1 MSQQVPT
8 PGGLGFGKSGCAL
21 LCRFLLGHGQLV
33 GVVLLHS
40 HKALLVLV
48 FPGQPL
54 HPLMTC
60 LTCRHLVSCLGN
72 LLSSALWTSTMLVA
86 KRGHRT
92 RNRLCLQGQ
101 GSRPSPRDR
110 AQSLALEVRGKHETG
125 RTPQPQRTRPAQ
137 EQFCPLTVGP
147 RTV

>member
-8 PGGLGFGKSGCAL
+8 PGGLGFGKSGCTP

-33 GVVLLHS
+33 GVVLLCS
-40 HKALLVLV
+40 HKALPVLV
-48 FPGQPL
+48 SPGQPL

-72 LLSSALWTSTMLVA
+72 LSSALWTSTMPVA

-92 RNRLCLQGQ
+92 RHRLCLQGQ

-110 AQSLALEVRGKHETG
+110 VLLWKSKGKHETG
-125 RTPQPQRTRPAQ
+125 RTPPPQRTRPAQ
-137 EQFCPLTVGP
+137 KQFCPLTVGP